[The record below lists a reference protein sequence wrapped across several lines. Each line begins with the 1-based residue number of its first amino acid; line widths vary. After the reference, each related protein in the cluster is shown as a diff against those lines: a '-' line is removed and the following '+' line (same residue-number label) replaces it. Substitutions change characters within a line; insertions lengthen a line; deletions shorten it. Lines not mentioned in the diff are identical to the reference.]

1 MKRNIEKREGKTG
14 IGWRLEVSFGSNEA
28 GKRLRFK
35 RTIPASWK
43 YGKRDAE
50 KALREF
56 IAELEARNYIADTKD
71 TIGAILDQWIE
82 SVEAT
87 ASVRPKTLEGYRLI
101 VNNYL
106 KPYLSNVKGKDL
118 KPSRVERTY
127 ARLRKHPSSR
137 GGFISGRT
145 IHHAHRTL
153 SEALKWSVRRG
164 LMATNPAEFV
174 PPPKWERPE
183 IRTVEPQD
191 MQKIFE
197 YLEHHSPW
205 AITPITIALLTGA
218 RRSEILGLRWEDINF
233 RSGSISIQRA
243 LSQLRDQSTH
253 IEPTKTASS
262 TRNVVLTDRAKDEL
276 RSWRGKQQR
285 TAKKVGLSVRDSDLV
300 FSNPPIKEDDRTWT
314 PFKPSSLSQA
324 FTRACQSLGL
334 EGISMKSLRHTH
346 ASTMLEANVHP
357 KVVQERLGHST
368 ITTTL
373 DTYSHV
379 AQGLQEAAAKAFD
392 DAYEVKKPE
401 SQPAISDAD

>member
-1 MKRNIEKREGKTG
+1 MKGHIEKRAGKTG
-14 IGWRLEVSFGSNEA
+14 TGWRLEVSSGSNEA
-28 GKRLRFK
+28 GKRVRHK

-43 YGKRDAE
+43 YKKRDAE

-56 IAELEARNYIADTKD
+56 IAELEDRNYVADTKD
-71 TIGAILDQWIE
+71 TVGALLDQWIE

-101 VNNYL
+101 VRSYL
-106 KPYLSNVKGKDL
+106 KPYLGNVKGKDL
-118 KPSRVERTY
+118 KPSRVEKTY
-127 ARLRKHPSSR
+127 ALLRKHPSSR

-164 LMATNPAEFV
+164 LMTNNPAEFV

-183 IRTVEPQD
+183 ITTVEPRD

-197 YLEHHSPW
+197 YLEDHSPW

-233 RSGSISIQRA
+233 RSGTISIQRA

-262 TRNVVLTDRAKDEL
+262 TRNVALTDRAKDEL
-276 RSWRGKQQR
+276 RSWRDKQQR
-285 TAKKVGLSVRDSDLV
+285 TAKKVGLSIRESDLV

-324 FTRACQSLGL
+324 FTRACQAIGL
-334 EGISMKSLRHTH
+334 EGISIKSLRHTH
-346 ASTMLEANVHP
+346 ASTLLESNVHP

-401 SQPAISDAD
+401 SQPTISDAG